1 VHNGIDTDMQVET
14 LAIAASGEEIRRAC
28 EWLTAALR
36 QRHVP
41 DLQVE
46 CLELALHEV
55 LANVLA
61 HGGSAA
67 RVAPIRVRIE
77 VRENAATGEAY
88 VQVSDAGIPFDP
100 TGVPEHPQA
109 KTLAEAPLGGLGLPL
124 IRRCS
129 DWMSYRH
136 DGGRN
141 HLVFGAR
148 WPKLTGASGVGG
160 PEPTE
165 GRE

>member
-1 VHNGIDTDMQVET
+1 MHNGTDTDTQVET

-28 EWLTAALR
+28 AWLAAALR
-36 QRHVP
+36 QRDVP
-41 DLQVE
+41 DPRVE
-46 CLELALHEV
+46 HLELALHEV

-67 RVAPIRVRIE
+67 RAEPIGICIEVRQKATTGEARIE
-77 VRENAATGEAY
+77 VR
-88 VQVSDAGIPFDP
+88 DAGLPFDP
-100 TGVPEHPQA
+100 TGAPEHAPA
-109 KTLAEAPLGGLGLPL
+109 RTLAEAPLGGWGLPL

-129 DWMSYRH
+129 DWMSYRR

-148 WPKLTGASGVGG
+148 WPKL
-160 PEPTE
+160 
-165 GRE
+165 

>member
-1 VHNGIDTDMQVET
+1 VHNGINTDRQVET
-14 LAIAASGEEIRRAC
+14 LAIVVSGEEIRRAG

-36 QRHVP
+36 QRDVP
-41 DLQVE
+41 DRQVQ

-67 RVAPIRVRIE
+67 RAEPVRIC
-77 VRENAATGEAY
+77 VDVGATATTGEAR
-88 VQVSDAGIPFDP
+88 VEVTDAGIAFDP
-100 TGVPEHPQA
+100 TSAPEPTPA
-109 KTLAEAPLGGLGLPL
+109 KTLAEAPIGGLGLLL

-129 DWMSYRH
+129 DSMSYHR

-141 HLVFGAR
+141 HFAFGAR
-148 WPKLTGASGVGG
+148 WQK
-160 PEPTE
+160 
-165 GRE
+165 R

>member
-1 VHNGIDTDMQVET
+1 MHNAIDTAQVET
-14 LAIAASGEEIRRAC
+14 LAIAASGEETRRAC
-28 EWLTAALR
+28 AWLTAALR
-36 QRHVP
+36 QRGVP
-41 DLQVE
+41 DPQVG

-67 RVAPIRVRIE
+67 RAEPIRIGIE
-77 VRENAATGEAY
+77 VRAEATSGEAR
-88 VQVSDAGIPFDP
+88 VEVSDAAMPFDP
-100 TGVPEHPQA
+100 TGAPEHGPA

-129 DWMSYRH
+129 DWMSYRR

-141 HLVFGAR
+141 HVMFGAR
-148 WPKLTGASGVGG
+148 WPGL
-160 PEPTE
+160 
-165 GRE
+165 

>member
-1 VHNGIDTDMQVET
+1 MHNGINTDKQVET

-28 EWLTAALR
+28 EWLTTALR
-36 QRHVP
+36 QGDVP
-41 DLQVE
+41 DRQVE

-67 RVAPIRVRIE
+67 RAEPIRICIE
-77 VRENAATGEAY
+77 VPKKAAAGEAR
-88 VQVSDAGIPFDP
+88 VKVTDAGIPFDP
-100 TGVPEHPQA
+100 TEAPKHTRA

-129 DWMSYRH
+129 DWMSYRRE
-136 DGGRN
+136 GGRN
-141 HLVFGAR
+141 HF
-148 WPKLTGASGVGG
+148 
-160 PEPTE
+160 
-165 GRE
+165 